1 MPTQEELNAAQ
12 VELDIANDN
21 YAALA
26 DRYNKYQKLFQEYA
40 NASPEI
46 QERAKEAMGY
56 ALEDFYQT
64 QEKMRTAEDRIAV
77 AQNALNNYNSII
89 ASQPVQQT
97 VTSQPTARRRI
108 INPTPTPIIEEPII
122 EQPVN
127 QYQVTPY
134 INNPVNLNLRK
145 WTAPVYTEQT
155 PVSTPVSNNWYYKS
169 NTLRW
174 ILWNAWHN
182 LNDFW
187 QMTKGSFRN
196 MNNALNRASD
206 ATGRFLIWTPQR
218 QL

>member
-89 ASQPVQQT
+89 ASQPVQQIT
-97 VTSQPTARRRI
+97 ASQPTVRRRA
-108 INPTPTPIIEEPII
+108 INPTSTPIIEEPIT

-127 QYQVTPY
+127 QSQITPY
-134 INNPVNLNLRK
+134 TNNPINLNLRR
-145 WTAPVYTEQT
+145 WIT
-155 PVSTPVSNNWYYKS
+155 PTYNTSVSVPTSTPDNGYYKS

-182 LNDFW
+182 LNNFW

-196 MNNALNRASD
+196 MNSALNRASD
-206 ATGRFLIWTPQR
+206 ATGKFLIWTPQNFN
-218 QL
+218 